1 MGRPKT
7 ISDDD
12 LLAIAREVFTTHGA
26 FGSTKDIA
34 TRAGISEAAL
44 FKRFATKAQLF
55 MAAMVPPSP
64 GIEPVLARAAAAK
77 TGQEGIHMV
86 AQALLDYF
94 RIAIPVILPL
104 VAQSQYGSTAT
115 PNFQTSPATGLLKAV
130 AAYVKAEH
138 TRGRLHTDD
147 PQASAGILVSSMH
160 SIALFEIMG
169 FHGGAMPKAAVKA
182 LINAMWT
189 GMQPARRQRSE
200 P

>member
-7 ISDDD
+7 ISDED

-34 TRAGISEAAL
+34 SRAGISEAAL

-64 GIEPVLARAAAAK
+64 GIEPVLARATAAK
-77 TGQEGIHMV
+77 TGQEGINMV

-104 VAQSQYGSTAT
+104 VAQSQYASTAT

-130 AAYVKAEH
+130 STYIRAEH
-138 TRGRLHTDD
+138 ARGRLHTDD
-147 PQASAGILVSSMH
+147 PQAAAGVLVSAMH

-189 GMQPARRQRSE
+189 GMQPVRRQRGE